1 MNEPDLVRAL
11 EERCF
16 NAWPALATALAD
28 GWVLRLSDGHT
39 RRANSASALS
49 PSGIAPE
56 RIVET
61 VETLFRARGL
71 KPLFRL
77 TCLADPAVERLLAV
91 RGWREEEPSFGMVAD
106 VDGRFAPYHD
116 VRIETALTEGWIDG
130 AMAAYGKGEAGAA
143 ALRRMLPLI
152 APAHAYATVVAGGE
166 AVGWGLAV
174 ADRGYVGLY
183 DLVVSEAA
191 RGRGA
196 GTRMASALIAW
207 GAAQGAGRA
216 YLQVREPNEGA
227 RALYRRLGF
236 RDAYRY
242 THRVLD

>member
-1 MNEPDLVRAL
+1 MNDADLVRAL

-16 NAWPALATALAD
+16 NAWPALSTVLAD
-28 GWVLRLSDGHT
+28 GWVLRLSAGHT
-39 RRANSASALS
+39 RRANSASALG
-49 PSGIAPE
+49 PSTIAPE

-77 TCLADPAVERLLAV
+77 TCLADPAVERLLVA
-91 RGWREEEPSFGMVAD
+91 RGWREEEPSFGMIAD
-106 VDGRFAPYHD
+106 VDGRFAPAAD
-116 VRIETALTEGWIDG
+116 VRIETELTGGWIDG

-143 ALRRMLPLI
+143 ALRRTLPLI
-152 APAHAYATVVAGGE
+152 APAHAYATVIERGE
-166 AVGWGLAV
+166 PVGWGLAV

-196 GTRMASALIAW
+196 GTRMVSALIAW
-207 GAAQGAGRA
+207 GAAQGARRA

-227 RALYRRLGF
+227 RALYRRLCF

-242 THRVLD
+242 THRLLD

>member
-77 TCLADPAVERLLAV
+77 TCLADPAVERLLAA

-130 AMAAYGKGEAGAA
+130 AMAAYGKGEVWKITPDRQACVIATGLSQTTAVAMSSAGKGFRAGSLYAAGFDGNIVEVTGAA
-143 ALRRMLPLI
+143 KA
-152 APAHAYATVVAGGE
+152 
-166 AVGWGLAV
+166 AVPG
-174 ADRGYVGLY
+174 
-183 DLVVSEAA
+183 
-191 RGRGA
+191 
-196 GTRMASALIAW
+196 
-207 GAAQGAGRA
+207 
-216 YLQVREPNEGA
+216 
-227 RALYRRLGF
+227 
-236 RDAYRY
+236 
-242 THRVLD
+242 